1 MTVLE
6 AHASAA
12 VPATTM
18 LPGERRSWK
27 RHAWSL
33 VFLAPAAVWLGVV
46 VIYPVFATIR
56 YSLFDESGTNYVG
69 ISNYQSLF
77 TTDSLLTAFR
87 NNVIWVIIFPF
98 FVTLIGLIF
107 AVLTERIKWSTAFKT
122 IIVMPVVFS
131 TTASALVWSS
141 IFDINPHV
149 GAVNAAVQ
157 TVSDWFNP
165 PGVYPVDSSAGQSV
179 ASLASAGVRSGPG
192 GSLVSTGTVA
202 PGHTIR
208 LGLTGIS
215 PATLQVLSAKRALVA
230 SPASHAVTGLVW
242 RDFSPAH
249 PTSRAQVYPDE
260 DGLPDLHVALTKA
273 DGSTVAS
280 ATTDSNGRFVFS
292 NVPSGTYHV
301 AISSSNFASGYTG
314 TFWLGTQSITPT
326 SSLSQTAQALL
337 SVPLVD
343 FAMITAYLWIWSGFA
358 MVLLGA
364 GLAALDREVLEAAK
378 IDGATEWQAF
388 RRVTVPLLAPVI
400 TVIFVTMIINVL
412 KVFDIILNMA
422 PGSSQEGA
430 NTLALAIYNSGFTG
444 GIHTGLAS
452 AIAVILFVL
461 VIPAMAWNL
470 KKLKGAQNT

>member
-1 MTVLE
+1 MTVVD
-6 AHASAA
+6 AHVGAA
-12 VPATTM
+12 VPATSV
-18 LPGERRSWK
+18 LPGERRSWR

-33 VFLAPAAVWLGVV
+33 AFIVPAAVWLGVV

-56 YSLFDESGTNYVG
+56 YSLFDESDTTFVG
-69 ISNYQSLF
+69 LSNYKSLF

-98 FVTLIGLIF
+98 FVTLFGLIF

-157 TVSDWFNP
+157 AVSDWFNP
-165 PGVYPVDSSAGQSV
+165 PGAYPISQSAGQSV

-192 GSLVSTGTVA
+192 GSLLSTATVT
-202 PGHTIR
+202 PGHTVK

-215 PATLQVLSAKRALVA
+215 PTTLQVLGAKRALVPAA
-230 SPASHAVTGLVW
+230 SAGTITGLVW

-249 PTSRAQVYPDE
+249 PLSRTKVYPDE
-260 DGLPDLHVALTKA
+260 DGLPDLHLSLIGAN
-273 DGSTVAS
+273 GSSVAS
-280 ATTDSNGRFVFS
+280 ATSNGNGRFTFT
-292 NVPSGTYHV
+292 NVPKGTYHV
-301 AISSSNFASGYTG
+301 GIDSSNFASGYTG
-314 TFWLGTQSITPT
+314 LFWLGTQSLTPT

-378 IDGATEWQAF
+378 IDGATEWQSF

-430 NTLALAIYNSGFTG
+430 NTLALAIYNTGFTG
-444 GIHTGLAS
+444 GIHTGL
-452 AIAVILFVL
+452 
-461 VIPAMAWNL
+461 
-470 KKLKGAQNT
+470 